1 MQFQQL
7 DTQYADDDL
16 TLFATMTHL
25 GLVTSQFD
33 FSRRLG
39 RNATYFSVMRSRRK
53 PVSVSAL
60 ASLASYL
67 RGQAQSTTEVGR
79 HFQLHRLAEA
89 VSDQIFKRCQL
100 PRPALRSVTPA

>member
-16 TLFATMTHL
+16 KLFATLTKL
-25 GLVTSQFD
+25 GLVNSQFD

-39 RNATYFSVMRSRRK
+39 RNATYFSVMRSRRQ
-53 PVSVSAL
+53 PVSVAAL
-60 ASLASYL
+60 ASLAAYL
-67 RGQAQSTTEVGR
+67 RSQAQSTTELTR
-79 HFQLHRLAEA
+79 HVQLHSLAEA
-89 VSDQIFKRCQL
+89 VSEQLFKRSQL

>member
-7 DTQYADDDL
+7 YAQYAADDL
-16 TLFATMTHL
+16 QLFFTMTKL
-25 GLVTSQFD
+25 GLVSSQFD

-39 RNATYFSVMRSRRK
+39 RNSTYFSVMRSRRQ

-79 HFQLHRLAEA
+79 HFQLHSLAEA
-89 VSDQIFKRCQL
+89 VAEQLFKRSQL
-100 PRPALRSVTPA
+100 PRPALRSATPA